1 MGVPRGEAE
10 AGVGLLA
17 AAGGLVEDGA
27 VDLGDQNVVVAAAVG
42 LGRGGGGG
50 GAEGEGEELRLREKA
65 EVDEGKRVQP
75 ETAVVGGG
83 VHAGG
88 EGHGMGRNR
97 SPERVL

>member
-17 AAGGLVEDGA
+17 TAGGLVEDGA

-42 LGRGGGGG
+42 LGRGGGG
-50 GAEGEGEELRLREKA
+50 AEGEGEELRLREKA
-65 EVDEGKRVQP
+65 EVDEGKRVQR

-83 VHAGG
+83 VHASGG
-88 EGHGMGRNR
+88 GHGMGRNR